1 MGAAIALRRF
11 VPVQIIGSRMRI
23 VFILLAAVVF
33 EAAISAVTEFDE
45 FVPSESVSVPVN
57 HGSEEELDQVV
68 APSRIKGLPNWLD
81 QWAHGKDTKKTKLAE
96 TKTKN
101 ATKKKKKPVA
111 KLAKPSAKKNVK
123 KATMGVSEK
132 KAKCEKA
139 KKKAAEKKA
148 KAAVK
153 VKKKKK
159 PTKKPLQ
166 HKGAWYERAQKIM
179 EKMAKLNAAKHKRHL
194 ERIAK
199 RKARERARKERMK
212 KFIAKMKHKT

>member
-45 FVPSESVSVPVN
+45 FVPSESVPVN
-57 HGSEEELDQVV
+57 HGSEEELDQVI

-81 QWAHGKDTKKTKLAE
+81 QWAHGKDTKKTKTSD

-101 ATKKKKKPVA
+101 ATKKAAEKKAKAAVVKVKKKKKPS
-111 KLAKPSAKKNVK
+111 KKPLQHK
-123 KATMGVSEK
+123 G
-132 KAKCEKA
+132 AKCEKA

-153 VKKKKK
+153 VKKKRK
-159 PTKKPLQ
+159 P
-166 HKGAWYERAQKIM
+166 
-179 EKMAKLNAAKHKRHL
+179 
-194 ERIAK
+194 
-199 RKARERARKERMK
+199 
-212 KFIAKMKHKT
+212 

>member
-11 VPVQIIGSRMRI
+11 VHVQIIGSRMRI

-57 HGSEEELDQVV
+57 HGSEEELDQVI

-101 ATKKKKKPVA
+101 ATKKKTKPVA
-111 KLAKPSAKKNVK
+111 KLAKP
-123 KATMGVSEK
+123 
-132 KAKCEKA
+132 
-139 KKKAAEKKA
+139 
-148 KAAVK
+148 
-153 VKKKKK
+153 
-159 PTKKPLQ
+159 
-166 HKGAWYERAQKIM
+166 
-179 EKMAKLNAAKHKRHL
+179 
-194 ERIAK
+194 
-199 RKARERARKERMK
+199 
-212 KFIAKMKHKT
+212 

>member
-11 VPVQIIGSRMRI
+11 VPVQITGSRMRI

-57 HGSEEELDQVV
+57 HGSEEELDQVI

-159 PTKKPLQ
+159 KPTKPLQ

-212 KFIAKMKHKT
+212 K

>member
-45 FVPSESVSVPVN
+45 FVPSESVPVS

-111 KLAKPSAKKNVK
+111 KLAKPSAKK
-123 KATMGVSEK
+123 T
-132 KAKCEKA
+132 
-139 KKKAAEKKA
+139 KAAV
-148 KAAVK
+148 VK

-159 PTKKPLQ
+159 PTTKPLQ
-166 HKGAWYERAQKIM
+166 HKGAWYER
-179 EKMAKLNAAKHKRHL
+179 
-194 ERIAK
+194 
-199 RKARERARKERMK
+199 
-212 KFIAKMKHKT
+212 